1 MKQKKKTP
9 LQKLK
14 ATFAFGS
21 GDGGSGDNGARAGP
35 KWDESGLVSP
45 PVTPRAPLVS
55 QQQQQHQQQQ
65 RLQQTAARAVSPQP
79 VNNAVTP
86 RISNSDLQQRQLQ
99 QLYLAQR
106 ASSPR
111 LASRDLESQRP
122 PPTLTSNNESTG
134 KDDYDDELG
143 RELRRAVVEDRRGW
157 EERERMRLDR
167 RWQVPHGQNIH
178 NQQQEQHTNRL
189 QHSQQQQQLQQQRQS
204 SSTYCTPQQTIL
216 PPTND
221 LPPRTTIKTENSTQ
235 STRSESSSERSQNSH
250 IETNIN
256 NPAYEDSYWQKSSDV
271 MATVD
276 LRKVKHRER
285 FSNRKMQDHFVKSD
299 THHHDLPVESEDE
312 KQPQLKDSNAK
323 NQPKSMNY
331 RRQATPP
338 PSNLGSI
345 QEERTT
351 GIEHDILSSFR
362 ENNKNGQFHQ
372 VEDIFNPDA
381 ENDAILTSNIPRNNS
396 IQNYRN
402 RKPSN
407 LTIDVVSDVSY
418 HDDPSIG
425 MMSSLADTNES
436 SSLTDLHY
444 RRSHENSSPT
454 NSSENSDESHGFG
467 NYNALSDQD
476 EEQQVEMDK
485 KDDQHQRQLQ
495 PHQQNDQRRSR
506 RLEEKK
512 SHDPPG
518 TFIDD
523 IKEEKSHIWG
533 GRLRNNREYH
543 CGRDPSVGGD
553 SARFSHQHS
562 QRDPQQHQQQPPEQ
576 KMAQSTS
583 PYTKVKP
590 RSVSPYVE
598 MQHHPWRQT
607 KRQGQRPNQ
616 QWDRNQYKTY
626 QSQDV
631 SNHFNAPFHVQ
642 TPPEGWHWSDTTKQ
656 TPDHHQQHP
665 HNENGADQ
673 WDIEFISPTENGAA
687 NCEASSLGNLTGEY
701 DDPPLSSQAGDD
713 DTATNTMN
721 TVDLVAE
728 VKRVWRHVQ
737 RYEKKKKQKEHLMQQ
752 YRTGEGTV
760 EKDGHDG
767 GEDMFDDNPAMESIM
782 NHFQQF
788 EDKKD
793 VSLDDSKVSDVTS
806 FSRTNH
812 GRGNARSYSGVAPTS
827 GRNGLVGDHIRNT
840 TNQNNV
846 ETSPGVS
853 FNASHASTEKDLA
866 FVNDGVD
873 LFYESQTKSSTL
885 SNNNNS
891 TAGHPRIP
899 LSHHHKS
906 HPYPLKDAGI
916 PLSHHRRSSSI
927 KNAAIETHRV
937 PDSKKVSIDNLA
949 QPYDMTKS
957 RSTGTALSSK
967 TQKTSNRAPTVS
979 MYVSKHEEVLS
990 GVGSHAP
997 SSPRPEHI
1005 NSHKM
1010 RIEMARKYMKQHGGA
1025 RFPHTRS
1032 PMAPSTISV
1041 TDSPSNDSE
1050 EDLTHQ
1056 GQPGQS
1062 QRDNTHWTRQN
1073 ANERKHTSFRVT

>member
-21 GDGGSGDNGARAGP
+21 GDGGSNDNGARAGP

-45 PVTPRAPLVS
+45 PITPRAPLVS
-55 QQQQQHQQQQ
+55 QQQQQQQR
-65 RLQQTAARAVSPQP
+65 RLQQTAARAASPQP

-106 ASSPR
+106 ADSPR
-111 LASRDLESQRP
+111 LASRDVESQRP
-122 PPTLTSNNESTG
+122 PPTLTSHDESTG
-134 KDDYDDELG
+134 KDEYDDELG

-157 EERERMRLDR
+157 EERERTRMDR
-167 RWQVPHGQNIH
+167 RWQLPHGHNLQ
-178 NQQQEQHTNRL
+178 NQQQEQQTNRR
-189 QHSQQQQQLQQQRQS
+189 QHSQQQQQQQQQES
-204 SSTYCTPQQTIL
+204 NSTHYAPQPTIL
-216 PPTND
+216 PTTNN
-221 LPPRTTIKTENSTQ
+221 LPPRPIIKTENSTQ
-235 STRSESSSERSQNSH
+235 STRSETSSEERSQNSH
-250 IETNIN
+250 N
-256 NPAYEDSYWQKSSDV
+256 NPAYDDSYWQQSNDV

-276 LRKVKHRER
+276 LRKVRHRER
-285 FSNRKMQDHFVKSD
+285 LSSRKMHNHFAKSD
-299 THHHDLPVESEDE
+299 AHHHDLPRQSEDE
-312 KQPQLKDSNAK
+312 KQQPHLKDSNAK
-323 NQPKSMNY
+323 NQSKSMNY

-345 QEERTT
+345 HEERPT
-351 GIEHDILSSFR
+351 GIEHDIQSSFWD
-362 ENNKNGQFHQ
+362 NNNNGQFHQ
-372 VEDIFNPDA
+372 VDDNFNPDD
-381 ENDAILTSNIPRNNS
+381 ENDAVLTGNMPRNNS
-396 IQNYRN
+396 IPNYRN

-425 MMSSLADTNES
+425 MMSSLADTNDT

-444 RRSHENSSPT
+444 RRSHGNSSPT
-454 NSSENSDESHGFG
+454 NSLENWDDSRRFG
-467 NYNALSDQD
+467 HYNALSDQD
-476 EEQQVEMDK
+476 EEQQVEMVKTDN
-485 KDDQHQRQLQ
+485 QHQRQLQ
-495 PHQQNDQRRSR
+495 PHQQNDQRRSS

-523 IKEEKSHIWG
+523 IAEEKSQIRG
-533 GRLRNNREYH
+533 GRLRNNRGYN

-553 SARFSHQHS
+553 SARFSHHHS
-562 QRDPQQHQQQPPEQ
+562 QRDPQQHQQQQPPEQ
-576 KMAQSTS
+576 KLAQSTS

-590 RSVSPYVE
+590 RSVSPYVDI
-598 MQHHPWRQT
+598 QHHPWRQT
-607 KRQGQRPNQ
+607 KQQGQRPNQ
-616 QWDRNQYKTY
+616 QWDQNQYKAH
-626 QSQDV
+626 QSQVV
-631 SNHFNAPFHVQ
+631 SNHFDAPFHPQ
-642 TPPEGWHWSDTTKQ
+642 TPPEGWHWSDTSKQ
-656 TPDHHQQHP
+656 APNHQQQHQ
-665 HNENGADQ
+665 HDENGADQ

-687 NCEASSLGNLTGEY
+687 NCEASSLGNLTGEF

-737 RYEKKKKQKEHLMQQ
+737 KYEKKKKQKEHMMQQ

-760 EKDGHDG
+760 EEDGHYG
-767 GEDMFDDNPAMESIM
+767 GEDMFDNNPAMESIM
-782 NHFQQF
+782 SHFQQF
-788 EDKKD
+788 EEKKD
-793 VSLDDSKVSDVTS
+793 VSLDDSKVSDLTS
-806 FSRTNH
+806 FSRTKN
-812 GRGNARSYSGVAPTS
+812 GGGAARTYGGVAPTS
-827 GRNGLVGDHIRNT
+827 RRDGVLGDHFRNT

-846 ETSPGVS
+846 EASPGVS

-873 LFYESQTKSSTL
+873 LFYESQTKPSSH
-885 SNNNNS
+885 SNINNN
-891 TAGHPRIP
+891 TVGHPRIP

-906 HPYPLKDAGI
+906 QPYPLKDAGI

-927 KNAAIETHRV
+927 KNVTIESHRV
-937 PDSKKVSIDNLA
+937 PDAKKVSIDNLA

-967 TQKTSNRAPTVS
+967 TQKTSNRAPAMS
-979 MYVSKHEEVLS
+979 MYAAKHEEVLS
-990 GVGSHAP
+990 GMGSHAP

-1010 RIEMARKYMKQHGGA
+1010 RVEMARKYMKQHGGA
-1025 RFPHTRS
+1025 RFPNARS
-1032 PMAPSTISV
+1032 PMPPSVISG

-1050 EDLTHQ
+1050 EDLIQQ

-1062 QRDNTHWTRQN
+1062 QRDNTHWTMQN